1 MVRSTLRLIRWFAVL
16 PLLALPLLIAGG
28 SGAGC
33 CGPVFAGRAHWFADS
48 NHVAYFMAQGGGGIG
63 ALNVNDLSSKHEKT
77 ILGSVAYAAVS
88 HDGSYVAAV
97 TPATPSGWSLSI
109 VRIVDGFTRIVA
121 PALFLQ
127 PVWSPDDTHVVFA
140 GVHGLEL
147 VAAADGSPPLAIGL
161 NSSDPPSWAPDSS
174 AFAVSS
180 QTGLWRV
187 QLDGTRQLLAPGPVS
202 HSAWSPGATMVAFL
216 RGDSLRLVAADGTG
230 EKELRAHTVG
240 AVWSP
245 DGTRLA
251 AVMTDRG
258 DLVGGEI
265 TTNNNLGE
273 LGLVSLDG
281 SAVGL
286 GALADDAE
294 GWSPDGTWIVFA
306 VGNGNGGGLELV
318 RSDGSGH
325 HGLSFGCA
333 PADSRQ
339 LIGCTYFGGYTVPL
353 SFARRPLQLRVNN
366 LPSNRTAVRL
376 QLVVRD
382 ARRYRVRGA
391 SLTITASPARA
402 AVVTP
407 SSTRTL
413 SPGVVPVDVVPHGR
427 LPKNFAIHL
436 AVLDSRR
443 QVVSRAIF
451 GCKELRLAR
460 WRGC

>member
-1 MVRSTLRLIRWFAVL
+1 MRRLALLILLTL
-16 PLLALPLLIAGG
+16 PLLSAGG
-28 SGAGC
+28 ASAGC
-33 CGPVFAGRAHWFADS
+33 CGPVFAGRAQWFSDS
-48 NHVAYFMAQGGGGIG
+48 NHIAYFMSEGGIG
-63 ALNVNDLSSKHEKT
+63 ELNVNDLSAKHEKT

-97 TPATPSGWSLSI
+97 TPTTPQGGWSLSI
-109 VRIVDGFTRIVA
+109 VRIADGFTRVVA

-127 PVWSPDDTHVVFA
+127 PVWSPDDTHIVFA
-140 GVHGLEL
+140 GVDGLDL
-147 VAAADGSPPLAIGL
+147 VAAPYVSSPDAIGL
-161 NSSDPPSWAPDSS
+161 NSSDSPSWAPDSS

-180 QTGLWRV
+180 DIGLWRV
-187 QLDGTRQLLAPGPVS
+187 KLDGTRQLLAPGRVRQ
-202 HSAWSPGATMVAFL
+202 AVWSPNGTTIAFV

-251 AVMTDRG
+251 AVLTDRG

-294 GWSPDGTWIVFA
+294 GWSPDGKWIAFA

-318 RSDGSGH
+318 QSDGSGH

-333 PADSRQ
+333 PAGSRQ
-339 LIGCTYFGGYTVPL
+339 LIGCSYFGGYTVPL
-353 SFARRPLQLRVNN
+353 SFARRPLQLSVNS
-366 LPSNRTAVRL
+366 LPSDRTVVGL

-382 ARRYRVRGA
+382 VRRYRVRGA
-391 SLTITASPARA
+391 SVIISVSPARA
-402 AVVTP
+402 ATVTP

-413 SPGVVPVDVVPHGR
+413 SPGVVPVEVVPHGR

-443 QVVSRAIF
+443 QAVSRAVF
-451 GCKELRLAR
+451 RCKELRLAR